1 MFILDVILRQ
11 ARDDNQGIISMDTIT
26 YFKERFEQ
34 MQADAVNTHIK
45 SLRDEAFNEFSE
57 VGIPTV
63 KHEEWKYT
71 RINDFFSKDYHFSTD
86 LKEQS
91 FKKEDF
97 EAIKL
102 PAHDEA
108 NVVTFVNGHYHP
120 ELSKLRSDE
129 LEIMPLQE
137 AAHNEFASIV
147 EKHLGHS
154 ADYHKDGVNA
164 LNTAFIQE
172 GVFVHVLKGRTAKHP
187 VYLYNITD
195 ARGGNIFAQ
204 PRVLVHVD
212 ENAHVQIVETFA
224 TIGAD
229 ESFTNQVIEMAVEK
243 DAVLE
248 FYKIQ
253 NDAPNS
259 TVVSTTHVHQV
270 GTSIAN
276 VITVSLSGGLVRN
289 NLNMVMSA
297 PNSLANMYGLYL
309 QNGNTHVDNHTVVD
323 NREINC
329 VSNELYKGV
338 LNGNA
343 TGVFNGKIFVRQIAQ
358 KTSAYQSNK
367 NILLSEN
374 ASVNTKPQLEI
385 FADDVK
391 CSHGCTVGQLDEDA
405 LFYMKSRGIADHTAK
420 ALLLQGFALDI
431 LEKIKPGEIRLYVDE
446 LVKKQL
452 NM

>member
-1 MFILDVILRQ
+1 
-11 ARDDNQGIISMDTIT
+11 MDTIT

-34 MQADAVNTHIK
+34 LQADAVDTRIK
-45 SLRDEAFNEFSE
+45 AIRDEAFSEFSE
-57 VGIPTV
+57 TGIPTV

-71 RINDFFSKDYHFSTD
+71 RINDFFTKDYHFATD
-86 LKEQS
+86 LKEQN
-91 FKKEDF
+91 FTKEDL
-97 EAIKL
+97 ATLHL
-102 PAHDEA
+102 PGHGDA
-108 NVVTFVNGHYHP
+108 NVIAFVNGHYHP
-120 ELSKLRSDE
+120 ELSTLRSDE
-129 LEIMPLQE
+129 LEIMSLQE
-137 AAHNEFASIV
+137 AAHNQFAPVV

-154 ADYHKDGVNA
+154 ADYHRDGVNA

-195 ARGGNIFAQ
+195 ARNGNIFAQ
-204 PRVLVHVD
+204 PRVLVHID
-212 ENAHVQIVETFA
+212 ENAHVQMVETFV
-224 TIGAD
+224 TIGSD
-229 ESFTNQVIEMAVEK
+229 ESFTNQVIEVAVEK

-253 NDAPNS
+253 NDAANS

-276 VITVSLSGGLVRN
+276 VITISLSGGLVRN

-309 QNGNTHVDNHTVVD
+309 QNGDTHVDNHTVVD
-323 NREINC
+323 NREPNC
-329 VSNELYKGV
+329 VSNELYKGI
-338 LNGNA
+338 LDGNS

-358 KTSAYQSNK
+358 KTNAYQSNK

-374 ASVNTKPQLEI
+374 ASVNAKPQLEI

-391 CSHGCTVGQLDEDA
+391 CSHGCTVGQLDEAA
-405 LFYMKSRGIADHTAK
+405 LFYMKSRGISDKTAK

-431 LEKIKPGEIRLYVDE
+431 LEKIKPSEIRLYVDE

-452 NM
+452 GNENG